1 MFAVWKSVLPA
12 SLKYRAMVAWYNVV
26 GGMDTKGEVL
36 FLNHG
41 YDDPA
46 VERPTLPS
54 DLEAHRYPIHLYN
67 LVASRADLAGK
78 EILEVSS
85 GLGGGAHWMA
95 KCLSPDKV
103 TGLDIASRAV
113 ASANARFGNGILSF
127 VAGDAQAM
135 PFADSSFDAV
145 INIESSLNYPDFLK
159 FLAEVNR
166 VLRPGGHFMFADYRS
181 PRKFERMKA
190 ALQGLG
196 YRTVFLEDVTE
207 GVVRGLAH
215 TSSAKRLAVARHV
228 PALFRSTALRFAG
241 LKGDVDEEH
250 LAFSTGR
257 KRYLAAVLQKPGKI
271 K

>member
-1 MFAVWKSVLPA
+1 MFAVWKSVLPTR
-12 SLKYRAMVAWYNVV
+12 LKYRAMVAWYNLV

-46 VERPTLPS
+46 LERPPLPA

-78 EILEVSS
+78 EVLEVSS
-85 GLGGGAHWMA
+85 GLGGGAYWLA
-95 KCLSPDKV
+95 RCLNPGKV

-113 ASANARFGNGILSF
+113 ATANARFGDGKLSF
-127 VAGDAQAM
+127 ITGDAQAM
-135 PFADSSFDAV
+135 SFADASFDAV
-145 INIESSLNYPDFLK
+145 INIESSLNYPDFPG
-159 FLAEVNR
+159 FLREVNR
-166 VLRPGGHFMFADYRS
+166 VLRPGGYFMFADYRS
-181 PRKFERMKA
+181 PRKFERMKVA
-190 ALQGLG
+190 IQDLG
-196 YRTVFLEDVTE
+196 YLTIYLEDVTA

-250 LAFSTGR
+250 VAFSTGR
-257 KRYLAAVLQKPGKI
+257 KRYLAAVLQKPGMI